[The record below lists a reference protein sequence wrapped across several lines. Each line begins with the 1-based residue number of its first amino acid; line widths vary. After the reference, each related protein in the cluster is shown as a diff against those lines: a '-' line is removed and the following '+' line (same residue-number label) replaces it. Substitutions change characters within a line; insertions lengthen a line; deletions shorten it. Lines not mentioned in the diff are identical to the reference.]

1 MRITFT
7 HAAVGSLLLTGAAA
21 VAGAAPARWTPVA
34 QTPLP
39 AVQQYV
45 INDVSLASGGG
56 TTVGVTTVSAEGRIP
71 AVIERAARGSAWTP
85 PTTLA
90 PAGRVDIGPV
100 VERNARGDAV
110 AVWGVTG
117 EAILAAVK
125 SRGGAW
131 RVATPIGIR
140 LPALRNNRVDDTIKV
155 ALSESGL
162 ARVVVVACGGKGCLM
177 SELRT
182 PVARTKWVKAPPRR
196 LPPAA
201 TASFAWEVG
210 RSGHVIAAWK
220 SGATLRGF
228 VHRFTDKVAG
238 KEQRLA
244 GGPVD
249 LPVSVDVGSRGE
261 AAVSWTG
268 VAATLQTKLRLPSD
282 VAWRPSRG
290 ILRLAGASGGDIA
303 IACDGSLT
311 AAWIDPLE
319 TVRATTAAGP
329 GGPFSETSTIG
340 IYGSNTKPVSVAVTT
355 AGLRG
360 VVTWARAE
368 QESAGMSLARLGD
381 PDNAFAGQNPDF
393 GFREAPAP
401 MFAPDGHGIVV
412 GAGDDVLRVQE
423 MEPDPERL
431 QCAR

>member
-1 MRITFT
+1 M
-7 HAAVGSLLLTGAAA
+7 GSLLLVGAGA
-21 VAGAAPARWTPVA
+21 VTAGAAPEWTPVT

-45 INDVSLASGGG
+45 FNDVSLASGGG
-56 TTVGVTTVSAEGRIP
+56 ATVGVTTVSAEGRIP
-71 AVIERAARGSAWTP
+71 AVIERAARGSGWTS
-85 PTTLA
+85 PTTLIS
-90 PAGRVDIGPV
+90 AGRVDIGPL

-117 EAILAAVK
+117 EAIVAAVK

-140 LPALRNNRVDDTIKV
+140 LPALRNNRVDDTIKI
-155 ALSESGL
+155 ALSESGV
-162 ARVVVVACGGKGCLM
+162 ARVVVVACSGKGCLM

-182 PVARTKWVKAPPRR
+182 PVARTKWVKAPQRR
-196 LPPAA
+196 LPAA
-201 TASFAWEVG
+201 AIGTLAWEVG
-210 RSGHVIAAWK
+210 RSGHVVAAWK

-228 VHRFTDKVAG
+228 VSRFSDKVAG
-238 KEQRLA
+238 REQRLA

-268 VAATLQTKLRLPSD
+268 VAATLQTKVRLPSD
-282 VAWRPSRG
+282 IAWRPSRG
-290 ILRLAGASGGDIA
+290 ILRVAGASGGDVA

-329 GGPFSETSTIG
+329 GGPFSEASTIG
-340 IYGSNTKPVSVAVTT
+340 IFGANTKPVSVAVTT

-360 VVTWARAE
+360 IVTWARAE

-401 MFAPDGHGIVV
+401 TFASDGHGIVV
-412 GAGDDVLRVQE
+412 SAGDDVLRVQE
-423 MEPDPERL
+423 IEPDPERL